1 MIKYGLFPPNDEG
14 FLQCVEDLNPS
25 QTNTGLSHESAL
37 NPANTGA
44 L

>member
-1 MIKYGLFPPNDEG
+1 MSKCGLFPPADEG
-14 FLQCVEDLNPS
+14 FVKYVEDPNPS
-25 QTNTGLSHESAL
+25 QTNTGLIHEPEL

>member
-1 MIKYGLFPPNDEG
+1 MSKCGPFPPTDEG

-25 QTNTGLSHESAL
+25 QTNTGLSHEPAL